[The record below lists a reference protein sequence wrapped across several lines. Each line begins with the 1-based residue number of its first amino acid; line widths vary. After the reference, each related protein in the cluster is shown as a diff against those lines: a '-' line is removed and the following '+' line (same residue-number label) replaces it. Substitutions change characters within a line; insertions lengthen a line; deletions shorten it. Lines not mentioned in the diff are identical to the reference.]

1 VLNYSVKN
9 IQKHIFQSSK
19 MSHHG
24 SEDNFMT
31 AGESDSFWEPGN
43 YKRTT
48 KRIEDGNKLCT
59 ELMTLVSERADIEKS
74 YARQLKQW
82 AAKWNNIIE
91 KGPEYGT
98 MEAAWKAVL
107 VESDRRC
114 DLHNRVKEDLTMKV
128 NNQLKL
134 WQRENYHKQLLQLK
148 EKKEM
153 DEQFKKA
160 QKPWSKLLLKVNKT
174 KADYHA
180 ACKSEKTAVNIERN
194 AGGDSSLSQ
203 DHLKKLQERV
213 SKAKDAVSKCK
224 DTYESALQ
232 DLNNYNAKYMEDM
245 TDVFERCQRMEAQR
259 LQSFKESLFM
269 AQKCLNISE
278 DPALP
283 QIYEEFYHTVN
294 NADHE
299 KDLRLWSNTHG
310 VNMAMNWPQFEEYT
324 EEFREI
330 TGGKTKARQKDGNIG
345 DGNITLVN
353 QRTINEDLPEYLSS
367 GSNAGKFKA
376 SARDPRNGKSGN
388 STSTSEATN
397 GTGLSRTANNS
408 EYRSQLSNGGLSS
421 GTAPIDRSPFDEE
434 GEEWD
439 ENPDGV
445 DQIDPLID
453 TGEPGVKVRAL
464 YDYEAAESDELD
476 FKAGDS
482 FEKLEDEDEQ
492 GWCKGRKDG
501 KVGLYPA
508 NYIEVI

>member
-1 VLNYSVKN
+1 
-9 IQKHIFQSSK
+9 

-24 SEDNFMT
+24 SEDNFMM
-31 AGESDSFWEPGN
+31 AGGSDSFWEPGN

-59 ELMTLVSERADIEKS
+59 DLMTLVSERADIEKA

-114 DLHNRVKEDLTMKV
+114 DLHNRVKEDMQMKV

-160 QKPWSKLLLKVNKT
+160 QKPWSKLLVKVNKA
-174 KADYHA
+174 KSDYHA
-180 ACKSEKTAVNIERN
+180 ACKAEKTAVNIERN

-203 DHLKKLQERV
+203 DHLKKLQDRV
-213 SKAKDAVSKCK
+213 SKAKDAVSKSK

-269 AQKCLNISE
+269 VQKCLNISE

-330 TGGKTKARQKDGNIG
+330 TGGKSKGRQKDGHIG

-353 QRTINEDLPEYLSS
+353 QRTINDDLPEYLST
-367 GSNAGKFKA
+367 GSNAVKKT
-376 SARDPRNGKSGN
+376 SRDHRNGKSG
-388 STSTSEATN
+388 TLAATTGTTN
-397 GTGLSRTANNS
+397 GTGLTRTANNA
-408 EYRSQLSNGGLSS
+408 EYRSTISNGGLPSS
-421 GTAPIDRSPFDEE
+421 TAPTDRSPFDEE

-476 FKAGDS
+476 FKAGDL